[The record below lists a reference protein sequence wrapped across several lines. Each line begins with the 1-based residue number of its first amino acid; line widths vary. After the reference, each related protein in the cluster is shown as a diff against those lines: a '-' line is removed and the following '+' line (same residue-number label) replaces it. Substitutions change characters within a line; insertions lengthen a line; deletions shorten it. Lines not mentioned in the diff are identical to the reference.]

1 MARTLPAP
9 RPVPNVGFGVPQIE
23 LYRACQRLFQD
34 GQRAEIQERAEHA
47 HLVTRLGFQFD
58 YAPSSEVEVYSSAVH
73 IFAAITAEAVLNVYA
88 VVRYGEA
95 HFDRNFRYGNPVK
108 RLRDILHYLPH
119 IDLGDTSE
127 IVIICRRLFDVRDEL
142 VHAKSSEDRF
152 DEEGKRILPKEVLH
166 ISQETAA
173 IALSDLE
180 RFIRLMISFDAEISP
195 FLEAI

>member
-9 RPVPNVGFGVPQIE
+9 RPVPSVGFGVPQIE

-34 GQRAEIQERAEHA
+34 GQQAEIQERAEHA
-47 HLVTRLGFQFD
+47 HLVTKLGFHIH
-58 YAPSSEVEVYSSAVH
+58 YTPSSEVEVYSSAVH
-73 IFAAITAEAVLNVYA
+73 IFAAMTAEAVMNVYA
-88 VVRYGEA
+88 VVRYGDA

-108 RLRDILHYLPH
+108 RLREILHYLPEL
-119 IDLGDTSE
+119 DLADTSE
-127 IVIICRRLFDVRDEL
+127 IVLICQRLFDVRDKL
-142 VHAKSSEDRF
+142 VHAKSSEDHF
-152 DEEGKRILPKEVLH
+152 DGQGKRITPPEIVN

-180 RFIRLMISFDAEISP
+180 RFIQLMISFDAEIAP